1 MTQTEAQQLITPK
14 ALGHALSKFYSW
26 AKQPQ
31 PDELIIDMW
40 MERLAPLA
48 PSARE
53 FWAALTEIMF
63 DREPGMV
70 PIREITDLIRHA
82 RNKERALLPP
92 APEPPQIKDL
102 PEDQRRNAC
111 LTVYA
116 TIFRDQGDTDFYRSM
131 LKRNTVW
138 GKNGFLR
145 DTPEVTHEQVLAFM
159 EQQA

>member
-1 MTQTEAQQLITPK
+1 MTQAQAEAVITIK
-14 ALGHALSKFYSW
+14 ALGHALGKLYSW

-40 MERLAPLA
+40 MERISPLS
-48 PSARE
+48 PTARE
-53 FWAALTEIMF
+53 FWSALTEIMF
-63 DREPGMV
+63 EREPGMV
-70 PIREITDLIRHA
+70 PIKEVCGLIRHKRDQA
-82 RNKERALLPP
+82 RALLPP

-111 LTVYA
+111 LIVYA
-116 TIFRDQGDTDFYRSM
+116 TILKDQGDTDFYRNM
-131 LKRNTVW
+131 LKKNTVW
-138 GKNGFLR
+138 GKNGFLK